1 MVNYIENALQSGLA
15 KERKDAFSIVSTSES
30 QHMSFYI
37 GDKVKSVNGKLL
49 MKQLLKHYD
58 LHEDFRE
65 NASIYMR
72 YVNM

>member
-37 GDKVKSVNGKLL
+37 GDKVKSVNGKTTYEAITEALVYTKIL
-49 MKQLLKHYD
+49 EKMQV
-58 LHEDFRE
+58 FT
-65 NASIYMR
+65 
-72 YVNM
+72 

>member
-15 KERKDAFSIVSTSES
+15 TKERKDAFSIVSTSES

-37 GDKVKSVNGKLL
+37 GDKVKSVNGKTTYEAITEAL
-49 MKQLLKHYD
+49 D

-72 YVNM
+72 YL